1 MKSFLLAAII
11 LFQASAAQPQTDKPG
26 SFEEKQKKASQ
37 NTRLDVPE
45 HVSETLSF
53 RSAVKKN
60 LNGVVHI
67 KYFAPLRYEISDFFR
82 GLFIDGELNLYTDN
96 TQITGTA
103 SGVIISNDGYIVTNH
118 HVVNETD
125 SMIVILHDQ
134 RTYDAKII
142 GSDPQTDIALVKID
156 EKNLPFIVFGSSDSV
171 EVGDPIL
178 IIGHPP
184 ELPFTVTT
192 GIVSAKARDIN
203 ILTERSSIESFIQT
217 DATAGYGNSGGA
229 LIDVSGKLIG
239 ITSAIATSEGD
250 YAGYSFAIPVE
261 IVKKITN
268 DLLFYGKARHGYLG
282 LRISNMNA
290 ERAKML
296 KINRSEGVIIDSVQL
311 NSSAMKNGIQTS
323 DVITAINGY
332 KIKTAAQ
339 LLGITARYSP
349 SESIKLTITRHD
361 MEKIIPV
368 TLVSAKEIFNE
379 ANEVKHILRS
389 LGIEVKDLLPEEK
402 KKIKIRGGVQIVN
415 LFKGEITG
423 TTTMRKDFIITKIN
437 NKAVNN
443 ISELMMELIHKKGPV
458 IAEGIYPGDEG
469 IYYYEFEIKGIR
481 FFR

>member
-1 MKSFLLAAII
+1 MKSFLFAAIF

-37 NTRLDVPE
+37 NTRADIPE
-45 HVSETLSF
+45 QVSRTLSF
-53 RSAVKKN
+53 RSSVKEN

-82 GLFIDGELNLYTDN
+82 GLFNDGGLTPYTDDM
-96 TQITGTA
+96 QITGTA

-125 SMIVILHDQ
+125 SMIIILQDQ
-134 RTYDAKII
+134 RTYNAKII
-142 GSDPQTDIALVKID
+142 GSDPDTDIALLKID
-156 EKNLPFIVFGSSDSV
+156 ETNLPFIAFGSADSV

-184 ELPFTVTT
+184 ELPFTVTA
-192 GIVSAKARDIN
+192 GIISAKARDIN

-239 ITSAIATSEGD
+239 ITSAIATFEGD

-261 IVKKITN
+261 IVKKVTN

-282 LRISNMNA
+282 VRISNMNA

-296 KINRSEGVIIDSVQL
+296 KVDRTAGVIIDSVQL
-311 NSSAMKNGIQTS
+311 NSNAMKNGIQAR
-323 DVITAINGY
+323 DVITAINEY
-332 KIKTAAQ
+332 KIETVAQ

-349 SESIKLTITRHD
+349 SESIKLTITRHNT
-361 MEKIIPV
+361 EKIITV

-379 ANEVKHILRS
+379 ANEVKDILRL
-389 LGIEVKDLLPEEK
+389 LGIEVKDLLPEERK
-402 KKIKIRGGVQIVN
+402 KLKLRGGVQIIN

-423 TTTMRKDFIITKIN
+423 TTTMKKDFIITKIN

-469 IYYYEFEIKGIR
+469 IYYYEFEIKSIR